1 MLTANEEI
9 GNVEHRRLQPGPG
22 RHRSHPSSTQKH
34 ILLRW
39 KRLCGNGNS
48 TAYNTIDAI
57 ILIRLREKMEVHL
70 CTVFQSTCNPII
82 LTRYAFKHRML
93 QEHDEIYRLCTHT
106 ATSTNATF

>member
-1 MLTANEEI
+1 MRKLGTSSIDVCNLAQGGTEATPRARRNI
-9 GNVEHRRLQPGPG
+9 SYCVGNVSAEMA
-22 RHRSHPSSTQKH
+22 TV
-34 ILLRW
+34 LR
-39 KRLCGNGNS
+39 
-48 TAYNTIDAI
+48 IDAI